1 MRQRRTSWVE
11 LKKYDK
17 SRIFLIFKV
26 FICMRSKLNND
37 EKKIKISVT
46 INPELIKILNKN
58 YKNKS
63 KYIENLIYR
72 DLFLNKHIND
82 NFQL

>member
-1 MRQRRTSWVE
+1 LRQRRTSWVE

>member
-1 MRQRRTSWVE
+1 
-11 LKKYDK
+11 
-17 SRIFLIFKV
+17 
-26 FICMRSKLNND
+26 MRSKLNND

-63 KYIENLIYR
+63 KYIEKLIYR
-72 DLFLNKHIND
+72 DLFSNKHIND
-82 NFQL
+82 DFLL

>member
-1 MRQRRTSWVE
+1 
-11 LKKYDK
+11 
-17 SRIFLIFKV
+17 
-26 FICMRSKLNND
+26 MRSKLNND